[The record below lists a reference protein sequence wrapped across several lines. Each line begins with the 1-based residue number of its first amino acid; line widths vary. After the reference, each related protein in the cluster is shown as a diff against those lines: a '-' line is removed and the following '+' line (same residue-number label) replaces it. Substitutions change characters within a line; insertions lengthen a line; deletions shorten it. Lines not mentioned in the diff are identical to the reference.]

1 MRKLVWFLG
10 MMALLGFSVRAQVRI
25 GDFGYEDYLTLNR
38 NGHPGRFPIVQK
50 PKPQLQGSDSKP
62 QAFSLLSVAHSW
74 FLCSDSLSLFYW
86 GDSLRLL
93 SHGVENPCF
102 GVLLPQTYNHRPD
115 SIFLQMDWRFKSS
128 LRYDSLT
135 LSLEVRDKENRMLG
149 PRKEIPITQE
159 RLATG
164 FFQSLKPENWELPSG
179 TYIYFQLSH
188 PDGRAP
194 FWGDIWIRKMLLRF

>member
-1 MRKLVWFLG
+1 MRKSVWFLG
-10 MMALLGFSVRAQVRI
+10 MMALLVFSGRAQVRI
-25 GDFGYEDYLTLNR
+25 GDFGYEDYRTYNS
-38 NGHPGRFPIVQK
+38 NGQYGRFPIVQK
-50 PKPQLQGSDSKP
+50 PKPQPYGSDSKP

-74 FLCSDSLSLFYW
+74 FLSSDSLSLFYW

-102 GVLLPQTYNHRPD
+102 GVLLPKTYNYRPD

-135 LSLEVRDKENRMLG
+135 LNLEVRDQENRVLG
-149 PRKEIPITQE
+149 PRKEIPITQAS
-159 RLATG
+159 LVTG
-164 FFQSLKPENWELPSG
+164 FFHFLKLENWELPSG
-179 TYIYFQLSH
+179 TYIYFQLKQ

-194 FWGDIWIRKMLLRF
+194 FWGDIWIRKMVLRF